1 MHISAKILLEHG
13 GIQKE
18 YEKNEYIFHEGDGA
32 RYFYQI
38 IKGKV
43 KLFTTNT
50 EGRIFVQGVFMDGES
65 FGEPP
70 MIIKEKYPVSAMA
83 IESSIIIKIS
93 DSLFEKLMSE
103 DHSINSILLN
113 TLATRLYNKSL
124 VTKHLINQKTE
135 HRILA
140 FLQDYKRKNG
150 QSDKRMLI
158 PFTRQ
163 EIADFTGL
171 RVETIIRSLAEL
183 KEKNIVEIVER
194 KLFY

>member
-43 KLFTTNT
+43 KLFTANT

-83 IESSIIIKIS
+83 IESSIIIKMS

-124 VTKHLINQKTE
+124 VTKHLINQKTA

>member
-83 IESSIIIKIS
+83 IESSIIIKKS
-93 DSLFEKLMSE
+93 D
-103 DHSINSILLN
+103 
-113 TLATRLYNKSL
+113 
-124 VTKHLINQKTE
+124 
-135 HRILA
+135 
-140 FLQDYKRKNG
+140 
-150 QSDKRMLI
+150 
-158 PFTRQ
+158 
-163 EIADFTGL
+163 
-171 RVETIIRSLAEL
+171 II
-183 KEKNIVEIVER
+183 
-194 KLFY
+194 F